1 MEKNEILEIATAA
14 VRRYA
19 ETHPRPSSVTQKDA
33 SEMLGI
39 SEGTMCKLVRTG
51 VFTLNKLG
59 KIPIEQIDRALA
71 ADRKAA

>member
-1 MEKNEILEIATAA
+1 MDKAEILEIAIEA

-19 ETHPRPSSVTQKDA
+19 EMHPRPSSVTQKDA
-33 SEMLGI
+33 AEMLGI

-59 KIPIEQIDRALA
+59 RIPIEQIDRAIA
-71 ADRKAA
+71 A